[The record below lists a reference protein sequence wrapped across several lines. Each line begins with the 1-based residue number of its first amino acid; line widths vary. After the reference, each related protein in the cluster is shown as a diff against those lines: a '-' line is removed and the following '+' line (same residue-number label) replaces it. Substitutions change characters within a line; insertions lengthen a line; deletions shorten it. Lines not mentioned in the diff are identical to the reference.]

1 MERKNPMSIR
11 NPVIALLLVLLGTV
25 VALPSVLAQNYP
37 TKSVRMIVPH
47 PAGGGP
53 LDGPARGMAEILGR
67 ALGQTFVIEN
77 RDGADGMIGT
87 EVVVKSAPD
96 GYTLL
101 TTSAAVITLNSFVRA
116 NLPYD
121 TTRDLEPIGYIG
133 AINSMILANP
143 SVPAKSL
150 RELLDLAKAKPNSL
164 TWGTL
169 GNTSVGN
176 LLIGLFKKDF
186 DAPFYT
192 IPYKST
198 VQALLG
204 TVSGDVNVVAY
215 AVGDGT
221 RFAKQGK
228 LRALAITG
236 RDRVAD
242 LPDVPTLGDLGINL
256 KFRNWIGTF
265 APAGT
270 SKDIVRKVNAEMAK
284 GVADPAYRQKF
295 LYTLGVFPDEVSG
308 APPEKFAEFIKADR
322 EGYAEITKAA
332 GIEKR

>member
-1 MERKNPMSIR
+1 MSMR
-11 NPVIALLLVLLGTV
+11 HPVVGLFFLLLSAL
-25 VALPSVLAQNYP
+25 VALPSSLAQNYP
-37 TKSVRMIVPH
+37 TKPVRMIVPH
-47 PAGGGP
+47 PPGGGP
-53 LDGPARGMAEILGR
+53 LDGPARGMADILGR

-77 RDGADGMIGT
+77 REGADGLIGT

-121 TTRDLEPIGYIG
+121 TTRDLEPVGYIG
-133 AINSMILANP
+133 AINSMILVNP

-150 RELLDLAKAKPNSL
+150 RELLDLAKAKPDSL

-192 IPYKST
+192 IPYKNT
-198 VQALLG
+198 IGALLG

-228 LRALAITG
+228 LRALAIVG
-236 RDRVAD
+236 KDRLTD

-270 SKDIVRKVNAEMAK
+270 SKDIVRKLNAEMAK
-284 GVADPAYRQKF
+284 GVADPPYRQKF
-295 LYTLGVFPDEVSG
+295 LYALGVFPDEISG
-308 APPEKFAEFIKADR
+308 VAPEKFAEFIKADR
-322 EGYAEITKAA
+322 DGYAEIVRAA